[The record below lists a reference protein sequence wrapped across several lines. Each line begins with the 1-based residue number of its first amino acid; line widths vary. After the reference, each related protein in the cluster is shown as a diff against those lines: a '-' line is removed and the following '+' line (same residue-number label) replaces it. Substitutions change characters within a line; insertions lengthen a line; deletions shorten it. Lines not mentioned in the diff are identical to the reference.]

1 MSQSLIFASLS
12 LFLYLIGFI
21 PYIYHV
27 FHGRVVPHP
36 FTWTVWFIFA
46 VTNAYILFQVNGW
59 NWSLAP
65 LWMRII
71 ALIIGLACGWW
82 FIRKIHLSSF
92 DYISLLLAAGAI
104 LFIYLYGLRQA
115 IIAMICVDIIV
126 TLPTLKKIWL
136 DPHTEDSL
144 AWFTTALSQGCL
156 LMSLPFFTFENS
168 FFWFYAICANLSV
181 WFFIRLQTI
190 YRNNTLIGRLDQY
203 FYFLKLQKEKYSD
216 VFFALKNKL

>member
-1 MSQSLIFASLS
+1 MSQSVIFASLS
-12 LFLYLIGFI
+12 VFLYFIGFI

-46 VTNAYILFQVNGW
+46 LTNAYILFQVNGW
-59 NWSLAP
+59 SWSLAS
-65 LWMRII
+65 LSMRII
-71 ALIIGLACGWW
+71 ALLIGLACGWW

-92 DYISLLLAAGAI
+92 DYISLLLAAGVI
-104 LFIYLYGLRQA
+104 LFIHLYGLKQA

-144 AWFTTALSQGCL
+144 AWLTTALSQSCL
-156 LMSLPFFTFENS
+156 VISLPFLTFENS
-168 FFWFYAICANLSV
+168 FFWLYAICANFTIALL
-181 WFFIRLQTI
+181 IRLRTRYHDKIFKQKVYT
-190 YRNNTLIGRLDQY
+190 
-203 FYFLKLQKEKYSD
+203 FLFSTKEKCVHTY
-216 VFFALKNKL
+216 FALKNKL